1 MANINLDKEAFH
13 RRLKKLYAAWK
24 DSDGENGFSKMDA
37 LVAAVGKDDEIVYSK
52 SGALHTWLLG
62 YELTDTIM
70 VLTENKIHV
79 LASKKKIEF
88 LRQGESKDES
98 YIQLNLIVRDKDKD
112 KENFETLVKAIKGS
126 KKGKVIGHFPKD
138 NYPGAFMDSWR
149 AILKKENYEML
160 DASAPIAY
168 LMAPKEES
176 EILTIKK
183 ACLVTVD
190 VFTKYLKDQIMEI
203 IDSEKKVKHSK
214 LAEGVETAI
223 QDKKYVS
230 GVDVNQVDMC
240 YPAIVQSGG
249 NYSLKFSA
257 VSDKN
262 NLHFGAIICSLG
274 ARYKLYC
281 SNIVRTLLVNPTEGI
296 QANYNFILQVE
307 EELLKKLQ
315 AGSKLSDVYETG
327 LQYVK
332 KEKPNLVDNLTKNFG
347 FAMGIEFKES
357 SLMIGPKTTAVVKK
371 GMVFNLNLGLSN
383 LTNSEAE
390 SKEGKTYA
398 LFIGDTVMVN
408 EGQPATVL
416 TISKKKMKNIG
427 IFLKD
432 DSEEEENDEEK
443 ENTPKPEVLA
453 GRSRRTAVLES
464 KLRTE
469 HTSEEKRKEHQREL
483 ASQLNEKAKERLAKQ
498 SGAKDVEKV
507 RKNTVSYKN
516 VNQMPRVTEIKEM
529 KIYVDQKYETVILP
543 IYGVAVPFHIST
555 IKNISQSVEGDYTYL
570 RINFFHPGSTL
581 GKDGNFQQPEATFVK
596 EVTYRSTNTKEPGEI
611 SPPSSNLN
619 TAFRLIKEVQRKFKT
634 REAEEK
640 EKEDL
645 VKQDSLV
652 LSQNKGNPKLKD
664 LYIRPNIVSKRM
676 TGSLE
681 AHTNGFRYTSVRG
694 DKVDILYNNIKNAF
708 FQPCDGEMIILLHFH
723 LKHAIMFGKKKH
735 IDVQFYT
742 EVGEITTDLGKH
754 QHMHDRDDLAA
765 EQAEREL
772 RHKLKTAFKS
782 FCEKV
787 ETMTR
792 QEIEF
797 DTPFRELGFPG
808 APFRATVL
816 LQPTSGSLVN
826 LTEWPPFVITLEDVE
841 LVHFERV
848 QFHLKNFD
856 MVFVFKDYHRKTAMV
871 NAIPMNMLDH
881 VKEWLNSCDIRY
893 SEGVQ
898 TLNWAKIMK
907 TITDDPEGFF
917 ESGGWTFLDPES
929 DVEAEEEEDSED
941 EDEVYHPDV
950 SASGTEESE
959 EDSEYSE
966 GDTEESDSISG
977 EDELGSEEESGKDWS
992 DLEREAAEE
1001 DRERVYD
1008 DFQDPKG
1015 NRKKQFSSK
1024 DKHKSSGKHSSSSS
1038 KHNSNHKSSSGSR
1051 HSSSSKHNSSSGSRD
1066 KDHSRSKDKNKHS
1079 SSSSSKHKSS
1089 SSHSSSKDKN
1099 RHSSSSSKDKD
1110 RHNSSSSKKR
1120 SRDDSGDR
1128 RAKKSRK

>member
-1 MANINLDKEAFH
+1 MANINLDKDAFH

-24 DSDGENGFSKMDA
+24 DPESENGFSKMDA

-52 SGALHTWLLG
+52 SSALHTWLLG

-70 VLTENKIHV
+70 VITESKIHF
-79 LASKKKIEF
+79 LASKKKIDF
-88 LRQGESKDES
+88 LRQGETKDDQV
-98 YIQLNLIVRDKDKD
+98 QLNLIIRDKDKD
-112 KENFETLVKAIKGS
+112 NENIKQLVTAIKES
-126 KKGKVIGHFPKD
+126 KNGKVVGNFPKD
-138 NYPGAFMDSWR
+138 NYQGPFMDNWR
-149 AILKKENYEML
+149 SALKKENFEL
-160 DASAPIAY
+160 VDASSSVAY

-176 EILTIKK
+176 EIITIKK

-203 IDSEKKVKHSK
+203 IDSEKKVRHSK
-214 LAEGVETAI
+214 LAEGVDSAI

-230 GVDVNQVDMC
+230 GVDVNQIDMC
-240 YPAIVQSGG
+240 YPAIIQSGG

-274 ARYKLYC
+274 TRYKLYC
-281 SNIVRTLLVNPTEGI
+281 SNIVRTLLVNPTDEI
-296 QANYNFILQVE
+296 QANYNFLLQLE

-315 AGSKLSDVYETG
+315 AGVKLSEVYDTG
-327 LQYVK
+327 LAYVK
-332 KEKPNLVDNLTKNFG
+332 KEKSELVDSLTKNFG

-357 SLMIGPKTTAVVKK
+357 SLMIGPKTNAVIKK
-371 GMVFNLNLGLSN
+371 GMVFNLNVGFSNLSN
-383 LTNSEAE
+383 KDASD
-390 SKEGKTYA
+390 KEGKTYA
-398 LFIGDTVMVN
+398 LFIGDTVIVN
-408 EGQPATVL
+408 DAQPATVL
-416 TISKKKMKNIG
+416 TISKKKIKNIG

-443 ENTPKPEVLA
+443 ENTPKPEVLS
-453 GRSRRTAVLES
+453 GRARRTAVLES

-469 HTSEEKRKEHQREL
+469 HTSEEKRKEHQKEL
-483 ASQLNEKAKERLAKQ
+483 ALQLNEKAKERLAKQ
-498 SGAKDVEKV
+498 GGAKDVEKV

-516 VNQMPRVTEIKEM
+516 VTQMPRVPEIKEM

-543 IYGVAVPFHIST
+543 VYGVAVPFHIST

-570 RINFFHPGSTL
+570 RINFFHPGSTM
-581 GKDGNFQQPEATFVK
+581 GKDGNFQQPESTFVK

-765 EQAEREL
+765 EQSEREL

-787 ETMTR
+787 ESMTK

-808 APFRATVL
+808 APFRSTVL
-816 LQPTSGSLVN
+816 LQPTSGCLVN

-856 MVFVFKDYHRKTAMV
+856 MVFVFKDYHRKTSMV
-871 NAIPMNMLDH
+871 NAIPMNLLDH

-898 TLNWAKIMK
+898 SLNWAKIMK

-917 ESGGWTFLDPES
+917 DSGGWTFLDPES
-929 DVEAEEEEDSED
+929 DEEEAAEEETDD
-941 EDEVYHPDV
+941 EDEVYRPSDLE
-950 SASGTEESE
+950 SGSEESD

-966 GDTEESDSISG
+966 GDTEESDSVSG
-977 EDELGSEEESGKDWS
+977 EDELGTDEESGKDWS

-1001 DRERVYD
+1001 DRERNYEG
-1008 DFQDPKG
+1008 FEERKG
-1015 NRKKQFSSK
+1015 GSKFSSK
-1024 DKHKSSGKHSSSSS
+1024 DKHKSSSKHSSSSS
-1038 KHNSNHKSSSGSR
+1038 KHNSSHKSSSGK
-1051 HSSSSKHNSSSGSRD
+1051 HSSSKHNSSGSSRD
-1066 KDHSRSKDKNKHS
+1066 RDRDRKDKSRDKHS

-1089 SSHSSSKDKN
+1089 KDKD
-1099 RHSSSSSKDKD
+1099 RHSSSSSKEKD
-1110 RHNSSSSKKR
+1110 RHNSSSSSSHKKR
-1120 SRDDSGDR
+1120 SRDDDDDR
-1128 RAKKSRK
+1128 KSKKSRR